1 MRTRTSP
8 LAIRIAKLM
17 KAILISQH
25 DPAFQDDAADI
36 DERGR
41 HDDLAHPDSLRDAQ
55 DLPGPGV

>member
-1 MRTRTSP
+1 
-8 LAIRIAKLM
+8 
-17 KAILISQH
+17 LISQH